1 MVLPAVGHVRLCSLK
16 DVLGE
21 ILVRRELDLLA
32 AWTEVSR
39 AIGSGRRRS
48 SNCHM
53 PRAIDGLLL
62 RALMLGRENEKAA
75 LEFSIRH
82 IASHSLRL
90 SSTLAQGPL
99 ELSQGSFPSS

>member
-53 PRAIDGLLL
+53 PIAIDGLLL
-62 RALMLGRENEKAA
+62 RALMLRRENEEAA
-75 LEFSIRH
+75 LEFSFRLISR
-82 IASHSLRL
+82 SFLRFL
-90 SSTLAQGPL
+90 LTLDLLPA
-99 ELSQGSFPSS
+99 E